1 MRSHTVCG
9 KCGGGLRKC
18 VRGEKS
24 CRCKWGLQNH
34 AVRWVAIRSAVNVAA
49 GSKTAVP
56 REKMRAAEGRLSAT
70 PLERYI
76 VRSSII
82 VSE

>member
-1 MRSHTVCG
+1 MAVGSENAC
-9 KCGGGLRKC
+9 
-18 VRGEKS
+18 GEK
-24 CRCKWGLQNH
+24 KVAAANGGLQNH